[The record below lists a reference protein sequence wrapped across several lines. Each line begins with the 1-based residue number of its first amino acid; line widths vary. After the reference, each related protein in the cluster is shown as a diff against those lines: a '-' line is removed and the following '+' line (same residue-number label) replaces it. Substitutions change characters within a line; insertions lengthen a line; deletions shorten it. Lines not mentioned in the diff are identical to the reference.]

1 MSASRTHGGTG
12 LGLSISQ
19 RLVELMGGAIGVE
32 SRLGEG
38 STFWFEVPLHLVED
52 PDDSRHEVCTK
63 TRLATLPAPPPE
75 RHAVTRSLDLDELYP
90 RLKTLTWMLDS
101 RQSRARRLSLEIES
115 LLQGSA
121 LEADYGLIA
130 AAIAQLDFETA
141 LSGLR
146 GLAQQQGWTVP

>member
-1 MSASRTHGGTG
+1 
-12 LGLSISQ
+12 
-19 RLVELMGGAIGVE
+19 
-32 SRLGEG
+32 
-38 STFWFEVPLHLVED
+38 
-52 PDDSRHEVCTK
+52 
-63 TRLATLPAPPPE
+63 
-75 RHAVTRSLDLDELYP
+75 VTRSLDLDELYP